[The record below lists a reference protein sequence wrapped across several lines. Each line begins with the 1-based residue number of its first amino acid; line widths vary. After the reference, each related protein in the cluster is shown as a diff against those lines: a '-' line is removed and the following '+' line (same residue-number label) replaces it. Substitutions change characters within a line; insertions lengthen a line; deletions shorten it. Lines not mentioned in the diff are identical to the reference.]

1 MKVKKKGGEGGEK
14 SCGGKERRQKVMAF
28 VTADYKM
35 LLSYRLHL
43 GVYYNQKT
51 DFSALGWASCSERQR
66 LIALA
71 Q

>member
-1 MKVKKKGGEGGEK
+1 M
-14 SCGGKERRQKVMAF
+14 MAF

-51 DFSALGWASCSERQR
+51 DFSALGWASGSEKQR